1 MKIRGSIIGLV
12 TIVVILI
19 AMVLWL
25 GRKKPA
31 ETPLA
36 GTAETNIAS
45 LSTEQTVKQSNTEAN
60 KSTPAQIISNN
71 SQAATSQPESTL
83 PQDKVGLIKGILQA
97 NDADIVFYGRLE
109 DQFGNMLGNVPINFE
124 IRYENTS
131 GKGVQRGQITS
142 DVNGLFTIS
151 GYKGER
157 LSFVPDKSGYILVS
171 HNNGGIYSPQ
181 WPEEQRVHPDPK
193 NPVVIKMWKQQGGE
207 PLIHFSFNLR
217 VPRDST
223 PVNFDLH
230 TGTIVNTGGD
240 LVIRLQCPLTPDTRE
255 QYDWQAIVQPVDGG
269 IISNNERLELM
280 FQAPDSG
287 YESEFDIK
295 NEKDVSPWS
304 STFHGGFY
312 FKSRGGNS
320 YGKFDLGIVI
330 YAIRDGL
337 VPITVDGFINPS
349 GSRNLEIDPKL
360 VTEARP

>member
-1 MKIRGSIIGLV
+1 MKIRGSIIWLV
-12 TIVVILI
+12 AIVAVLI
-19 AMVLWL
+19 ALVLWH
-25 GRKKPA
+25 GKKQPV
-31 ETPLA
+31 
-36 GTAETNIAS
+36 ETNAAPSVTTAPSQSVSVPVRTNESPTQVAS
-45 LSTEQTVKQSNTEAN
+45 S
-60 KSTPAQIISNN
+60 STPAAIRTPQS
-71 SQAATSQPESTL
+71 SL
-83 PQDKVGLIKGILQA
+83 PQDKVGLLKEILQA

-109 DQFGNMLGNVPINFE
+109 DQFGNAVGNTPVNFAV
-124 IRYENTS
+124 RYENLN
-131 GKGVQRGQITS
+131 GRGVQRGQVVA
-142 DVNGLFTIS
+142 DENGLFKIS
-151 GYKGER
+151 GYRGQDLSVVPEKAGYVPLEMKG
-157 LSFVPDKSGYILVS
+157 SG
-171 HNNGGIYSPQ
+171 NYSPVLYS
-181 WPEEQRVHPDPK
+181 EDQRAHPDPN

-223 PVNFDLH
+223 PVNFDFH
-230 TGTIVNTGGD
+230 TGTIVNAGGD

-312 FKSRGGNS
+312 FKSHGGTCC
-320 YGKFDLGIVI
+320 GKFNLGIVI

-337 VPITVDGFINPS
+337 VPITIDGYINPS
-349 GSRNLEIDPKL
+349 GSRNLEIDPKFI
-360 VTEARP
+360 TEAMK